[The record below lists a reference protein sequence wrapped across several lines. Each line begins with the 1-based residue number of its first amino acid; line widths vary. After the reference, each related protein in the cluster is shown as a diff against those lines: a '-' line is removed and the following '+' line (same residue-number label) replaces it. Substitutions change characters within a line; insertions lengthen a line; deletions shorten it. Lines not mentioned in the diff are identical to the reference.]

1 MFVVYSLAT
10 IKFFLS
16 CRKAGEQDGAVL
28 TFGNAVDML
37 STQNVEEL
45 TLEEQTAPIY
55 EKYDALLHGST
66 RSRSDKYLTVQ
77 FMRKYISFAV
87 KFLKPVLTEDASEK
101 IAEAYTRLRS
111 EDSRP
116 NDTARVSFMFLPFS
130 L

>member
-1 MFVVYSLAT
+1 
-10 IKFFLS
+10 
-16 CRKAGEQDGAVL
+16 
-28 TFGNAVDML
+28 ML

-45 TLEEQTAPIY
+45 SLEEQTAPIY

-87 KFLKPVLTEDASEK
+87 KFLKPTLVQDASER

-116 NDTARVSFMFLPFS
+116 NDTARVIIPTLALSSFT
-130 L
+130 